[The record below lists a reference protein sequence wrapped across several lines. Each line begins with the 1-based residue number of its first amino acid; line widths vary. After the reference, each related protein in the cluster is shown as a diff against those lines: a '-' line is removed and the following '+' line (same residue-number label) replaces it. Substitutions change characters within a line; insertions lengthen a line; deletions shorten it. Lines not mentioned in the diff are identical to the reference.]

1 MQEEI
6 ETSYDGEV
14 IETYVPDDNSIRE
27 FHGSNL
33 DKKLRIIKLGL
44 YFLKE
49 GNMKNQAWDNE
60 QWQQKI
66 DTLKEK
72 HRIESAELRT
82 KVSISQ
88 EKLVQQQRSADIQL
102 QECLSS
108 AVKMER
114 SKYELQVKDLSETNN
129 DLLSK
134 MNKLSSEIEERYA
147 KRMIELGKQHQTILI
162 NQQQKLEDMRSDYE
176 SRLSRQQNSS
186 LKGKDGEGYVLGRL
200 NMLFPTA
207 DIEDTHTIPHRGDFV
222 VRDADMTMMIE
233 TKNYS
238 RNVQK
243 AEIDKFYN
251 DINNPANSDVQCAL
265 FVSLNTG
272 ICNREDFQFEIID
285 NKPVL
290 FIHNL
295 MSNFDSIPLASRF
308 FKMVLDAKDVD
319 FKNKETKDAFKNAA
333 STIKRNF
340 QKQKT
345 LLDRYYNQQ
354 MELIGGQ
361 MTNIES
367 LYGILK
373 QKI

>member
-1 MQEEI
+1 MQEES

-14 IETYVPDDNSIRE
+14 VETYVPDDRSISE
-27 FHGSNL
+27 FHGSSL
-33 DKKLRIIKLGL
+33 DKKLRVIKLGL

-49 GNMKNQAWDNE
+49 GNLKNQAWDNE

-72 HRIESAELRT
+72 HRIEAQEMRNKLSASE
-82 KVSISQ
+82 
-88 EKLVQQQRSADIQL
+88 EKLVWQQRSNDLQL
-102 QECLSS
+102 QECL
-108 AVKMER
+108 ADAIKLER
-114 SKYELQVKDLSETNN
+114 SKYELQLRGLSETNN
-129 DLLSK
+129 ELLSK

-147 KRMIELGKQHQTILI
+147 KRMIDLSKQHQSILVQ
-162 NQQQKLEDMRSDYE
+162 QQQKLEDMRSDYE
-176 SRLSRQQNSS
+176 SRLNRQQNSS

-207 DIEDTHTIPHRGDFV
+207 EIEDTHTIPHRGDFV
-222 VRDADMTMMIE
+222 VRSPGMTMMIE

-251 DINNPANSDVQCAL
+251 DIINPANSDVQCAL

-272 ICNREDFQFEIID
+272 ICNRDDFQFEIID
-285 NKPVL
+285 NKPVI

-308 FKMVLDAKDVD
+308 FRMVLDAKDVD

-345 LLDRYYNQQ
+345 VLDRYYNQQ
-354 MELIGGQ
+354 MELINGQ

>member
-1 MQEEI
+1 MQEES

-14 IETYVPDDNSIRE
+14 VETYVPDDRSISE
-27 FHGSNL
+27 FHGSSL
-33 DKKLRIIKLGL
+33 DKKLRVIKLGL

-72 HRIESAELRT
+72 HRIEAEEMRNKLSASE
-82 KVSISQ
+82 
-88 EKLVQQQRSADIQL
+88 EKLVWQQRSNDLQL
-102 QECLSS
+102 QECL
-108 AVKMER
+108 ADTIKLER
-114 SKYELQVKDLSETNN
+114 SKYELQLKGLSETNN
-129 DLLSK
+129 ELLSK

-147 KRMIELGKQHQTILI
+147 KRMIDLSKQHQSILVE
-162 NQQQKLEDMRSDYE
+162 QQQKLEDMRSDYE
-176 SRLSRQQNSS
+176 SRLNRQQNSS

-207 DIEDTHTIPHRGDFV
+207 EIEDTHTIPHRGDFV
-222 VRDADMTMMIE
+222 VRAPGMTMMIE

-251 DINNPANSDVQCAL
+251 DIINPANSDVQCAL

-272 ICNREDFQFEIID
+272 ICNRDDFQFEIID

-345 LLDRYYNQQ
+345 VLDRYYNQQ
-354 MELIGGQ
+354 MELINGQ

>member
-1 MQEEI
+1 MQEES

-14 IETYVPDDNSIRE
+14 VETYVPDDRSISE
-27 FHGSNL
+27 FHGSSL
-33 DKKLRIIKLGL
+33 DKKLRVIKLGL

-82 KVSISQ
+82 KVSLSQ
-88 EKLVQQQRSADIQL
+88 EKLIQQQRSADIQL

-114 SKYELQVKDLSETNN
+114 SKYELQVKDLTETNN
-129 DLLSK
+129 NLLSK

-162 NQQQKLEDMRSDYE
+162 NQQQKLEDMRADYE

-354 MELIGGQ
+354 MELIAGQ

>member
-1 MQEEI
+1 MQEEN

-14 IETYVPDDNSIRE
+14 VETYVPDDSSISE
-27 FHGSNL
+27 FHGSSL
-33 DKKLRIIKLGL
+33 DKKLRVIKLGL

-82 KVSISQ
+82 KVSLSQ

-114 SKYELQVKDLSETNN
+114 SKYELQVKDLTETNN
-129 DLLSK
+129 NLLSK

-147 KRMIELGKQHQTILI
+147 KRMLELGKQHQTILI
-162 NQQQKLEDMRSDYE
+162 NQQQKLEDMRADYE

-354 MELIGGQ
+354 MELIAGQ

>member
-1 MQEEI
+1 MQEES

-14 IETYVPDDNSIRE
+14 VETYVPDDRSISE
-27 FHGSNL
+27 FHGSSL
-33 DKKLRIIKLGL
+33 DKKLRVIKLGL

-49 GNMKNQAWDNE
+49 GNLKNQAWDNE

-72 HRIESAELRT
+72 HRIEAQDMRNKLSASE
-82 KVSISQ
+82 
-88 EKLVQQQRSADIQL
+88 EKLVWQQRSNDLQL
-102 QECLSS
+102 QECL
-108 AVKMER
+108 ADAIKLER
-114 SKYELQVKDLSETNN
+114 SKYELQLKGLSETNN
-129 DLLSK
+129 ELLSK

-147 KRMIELGKQHQTILI
+147 KRMIDLSKQHQSILVE
-162 NQQQKLEDMRSDYE
+162 QQQKLEDMRSDYE
-176 SRLSRQQNSS
+176 SRLNRQQNSS

-207 DIEDTHTIPHRGDFV
+207 EIEDTHTIPHRGDFV
-222 VRDADMTMMIE
+222 VRAPGMTMMIE

-251 DINNPANSDVQCAL
+251 DIINPANSDVQCAL

-272 ICNREDFQFEIID
+272 ICNRDDFQFEIID
-285 NKPVL
+285 NKPVI

-308 FKMVLDAKDVD
+308 FRMVLDAKDVD

-345 LLDRYYNQQ
+345 VLDRYYNQQ
-354 MELIGGQ
+354 MELINGQ

>member
-1 MQEEI
+1 MQEES

-14 IETYVPDDNSIRE
+14 VETYVPDDRSISE
-27 FHGSNL
+27 FHGSSL
-33 DKKLRIIKLGL
+33 DKKLRVIKLGL

-49 GNMKNQAWDNE
+49 GNLKNQAWDNE

-72 HRIESAELRT
+72 HRIEAQELRN
-82 KVSISQ
+82 KLSASE
-88 EKLVQQQRSADIQL
+88 EKLVWQQRSNDLQL
-102 QECLSS
+102 QECL
-108 AVKMER
+108 ADAIKLER
-114 SKYELQVKDLSETNN
+114 SKYELQLKGLSETNN
-129 DLLSK
+129 ELLSK

-147 KRMIELGKQHQTILI
+147 KRMIDLSKQHQSILV
-162 NQQQKLEDMRSDYE
+162 QQQEKLEDMRSDYE
-176 SRLSRQQNSS
+176 SRLNRQQNSS

-207 DIEDTHTIPHRGDFV
+207 EIEDTHTIPHRGDFV
-222 VRDADMTMMIE
+222 VRSPGMTMMIE

-251 DINNPANSDVQCAL
+251 DIINPANSDVQCAL

-272 ICNREDFQFEIID
+272 ICNRDDFQFEIID
-285 NKPVL
+285 NKPVI

-308 FKMVLDAKDVD
+308 FRMVLDAKDVD

-345 LLDRYYNQQ
+345 VLDRYYNQQ
-354 MELIGGQ
+354 MELINGQ

>member
-1 MQEEI
+1 MQEES

-14 IETYVPDDNSIRE
+14 VETYVPDDRSISE
-27 FHGSNL
+27 FHGSSL
-33 DKKLRIIKLGL
+33 DKKLRVIKLGL

-49 GNMKNQAWDNE
+49 GNLKNQAWDNE

-72 HRIESAELRT
+72 HRIEAQEMRNKLSASE
-82 KVSISQ
+82 
-88 EKLVQQQRSADIQL
+88 EKLVWQQRSNDLQL
-102 QECLSS
+102 QECL
-108 AVKMER
+108 ADAIKLER
-114 SKYELQVKDLSETNN
+114 SKYELQLKGLSETNN
-129 DLLSK
+129 ELLSK

-147 KRMIELGKQHQTILI
+147 KRMIDLSKQHQSILV
-162 NQQQKLEDMRSDYE
+162 QQQEKLEDMRSDYE
-176 SRLSRQQNSS
+176 SRLNRQQNSS

-207 DIEDTHTIPHRGDFV
+207 EIEDTHTIPHRGDFV
-222 VRDADMTMMIE
+222 VRSPGMTMMIE

-251 DINNPANSDVQCAL
+251 DIINPANSDVQCAL

-272 ICNREDFQFEIID
+272 ICNRDDFQFEIID
-285 NKPVL
+285 NKPVI

-308 FKMVLDAKDVD
+308 FRMVLDAKDVD

-345 LLDRYYNQQ
+345 VLDRYYNQQ
-354 MELIGGQ
+354 MELINGQ

>member
-1 MQEEI
+1 MQEES

-14 IETYVPDDNSIRE
+14 VETYVPDDRSISE
-27 FHGSNL
+27 FHGSSL
-33 DKKLRIIKLGL
+33 DKKLRVIKLGL

-49 GNMKNQAWDNE
+49 GNLKNQAWDNE

-72 HRIESAELRT
+72 HRIEAQELRN
-82 KVSISQ
+82 KLSASE
-88 EKLVQQQRSADIQL
+88 EKLVWQQRSNDLQL
-102 QECLSS
+102 QECL
-108 AVKMER
+108 ADAIKLER
-114 SKYELQVKDLSETNN
+114 SKYELQLKGLSETNN
-129 DLLSK
+129 ELLSK

-147 KRMIELGKQHQTILI
+147 KRMIDLSKQHQSILVE
-162 NQQQKLEDMRSDYE
+162 QQQKLEDMRSDYE
-176 SRLSRQQNSS
+176 SRLNRQQNSS

-207 DIEDTHTIPHRGDFV
+207 EIEDTHTIPHRGDFV
-222 VRDADMTMMIE
+222 VRAPGMTMMIE

-251 DINNPANSDVQCAL
+251 DIINPANSDVQCAL

-272 ICNREDFQFEIID
+272 ICNRDDFQFEIID
-285 NKPVL
+285 NKPVI

-308 FKMVLDAKDVD
+308 FRMVLDAKDVD

-345 LLDRYYNQQ
+345 VLDRYYNQQ
-354 MELIGGQ
+354 MELINGQ

>member
-1 MQEEI
+1 MQEES

-14 IETYVPDDNSIRE
+14 VETYVPDDRSISE
-27 FHGSNL
+27 FHGSSL
-33 DKKLRIIKLGL
+33 DKKLRVIKLGL

-82 KVSISQ
+82 KVSLSQ

-114 SKYELQVKDLSETNN
+114 SKYELQVKDLTETNN
-129 DLLSK
+129 NLLSK

-162 NQQQKLEDMRSDYE
+162 NQQQKLEDMRADYE

-354 MELIGGQ
+354 MELIAGQ

>member
-1 MQEEI
+1 MQEES

-14 IETYVPDDNSIRE
+14 VETYVPDDRSISE
-27 FHGSNL
+27 FHGSSL
-33 DKKLRIIKLGL
+33 DKKLRVIKLGL

-49 GNMKNQAWDNE
+49 GNLKNQAWDNE

-72 HRIESAELRT
+72 HRIEAQEMRNKLSASE
-82 KVSISQ
+82 
-88 EKLVQQQRSADIQL
+88 EKLVWQQRSNDLQL
-102 QECLSS
+102 QECL
-108 AVKMER
+108 ADAIKLER
-114 SKYELQVKDLSETNN
+114 SKYELQLKGLSETNN
-129 DLLSK
+129 ELLSK

-147 KRMIELGKQHQTILI
+147 KRMIDLSKQHQSILVE
-162 NQQQKLEDMRSDYE
+162 QQQKLEDMRSDYE
-176 SRLSRQQNSS
+176 SRLNRQQNSS

-222 VRDADMTMMIE
+222 VRAPGMTMMIE

-251 DINNPANSDVQCAL
+251 DIINPANSDVQCAL

-272 ICNREDFQFEIID
+272 ICNRDDFQFEIID

-308 FKMVLDAKDVD
+308 FRMVLDAKDVD

-345 LLDRYYNQQ
+345 VLDRYYNQQ
-354 MELIGGQ
+354 MELINGQ

>member
-1 MQEEI
+1 MQEES

-14 IETYVPDDNSIRE
+14 VETYVPDDRSISE
-27 FHGSNL
+27 FHGSSL
-33 DKKLRIIKLGL
+33 DKKLRVIKLGL

-49 GNMKNQAWDNE
+49 GNLKNQAWDNE

-72 HRIESAELRT
+72 HRIEAEDMRNKLSASE
-82 KVSISQ
+82 
-88 EKLVQQQRSADIQL
+88 EKLVWQQRSNDLQL
-102 QECLSS
+102 QECL
-108 AVKMER
+108 ADAIKLER
-114 SKYELQVKDLSETNN
+114 SKYELQLKGLSETNN
-129 DLLSK
+129 ELLSK

-147 KRMIELGKQHQTILI
+147 KRMIDLSKQHQSILVE
-162 NQQQKLEDMRSDYE
+162 QQQKLEDMRSDYE
-176 SRLSRQQNSS
+176 SRLNRQQNSS

-207 DIEDTHTIPHRGDFV
+207 EIEDTHTIPHRGDFV
-222 VRDADMTMMIE
+222 VRAPGMTMMIE

-251 DINNPANSDVQCAL
+251 DIINPANSDVQCAL

-272 ICNREDFQFEIID
+272 ICNRDDFQFEIID
-285 NKPVL
+285 NKPVI

-308 FKMVLDAKDVD
+308 FRMVLDAKDVD

-345 LLDRYYNQQ
+345 VLDRYYNQQ
-354 MELIGGQ
+354 MELINGQ

>member
-1 MQEEI
+1 MQEES

-14 IETYVPDDNSIRE
+14 VETYVPDDRSISE
-27 FHGSNL
+27 FHGSSL
-33 DKKLRIIKLGL
+33 DKKLRVIKLGL

-49 GNMKNQAWDNE
+49 GNLKNQAWDNE

-72 HRIESAELRT
+72 HRIEAEDMRNKLSASE
-82 KVSISQ
+82 
-88 EKLVQQQRSADIQL
+88 EKLVWQQRSNDLQL
-102 QECLSS
+102 QECL
-108 AVKMER
+108 ADAIKLER
-114 SKYELQVKDLSETNN
+114 SKYELQLKGLSETNN
-129 DLLSK
+129 ELLSK

-147 KRMIELGKQHQTILI
+147 KRMIDLSKQHQSILV
-162 NQQQKLEDMRSDYE
+162 QQQEKLEDMRSDYE
-176 SRLSRQQNSS
+176 SRLNRQQNSS

-207 DIEDTHTIPHRGDFV
+207 EIEDTHTIPHRGDFV
-222 VRDADMTMMIE
+222 VRSPGMTMMIE

-251 DINNPANSDVQCAL
+251 DIINPANSDVQCAL

-272 ICNREDFQFEIID
+272 ICNRDDFQFEIID
-285 NKPVL
+285 NKPVI

-308 FKMVLDAKDVD
+308 FRMVLDAKDVD

-345 LLDRYYNQQ
+345 VLDRYYNQQ
-354 MELIGGQ
+354 MELINGQ

>member
-1 MQEEI
+1 MQEES

-14 IETYVPDDNSIRE
+14 VETYVPDDRSISE
-27 FHGSNL
+27 FHGSSL
-33 DKKLRIIKLGL
+33 DKKLRVIKLGL

-49 GNMKNQAWDNE
+49 GNLKNQAWDNE

-72 HRIESAELRT
+72 HRIEAQDMRNKLSASE
-82 KVSISQ
+82 
-88 EKLVQQQRSADIQL
+88 EKLVWQQRSNDLQL
-102 QECLSS
+102 QECL
-108 AVKMER
+108 ADAIKLER
-114 SKYELQVKDLSETNN
+114 SKYELQLKGLSETNN
-129 DLLSK
+129 ELLSK

-147 KRMIELGKQHQTILI
+147 KRMIDLSKQHQSILVE
-162 NQQQKLEDMRSDYE
+162 QQQKLEDMRSDYE
-176 SRLSRQQNSS
+176 SRLNRQQNSS

-207 DIEDTHTIPHRGDFV
+207 EIEDTHTIPHRGDFV
-222 VRDADMTMMIE
+222 VRSPGMTMMIE

-251 DINNPANSDVQCAL
+251 DIINPANSDVQCAL

-272 ICNREDFQFEIID
+272 ICNRDDFQFEIID
-285 NKPVL
+285 NKPVI

-308 FKMVLDAKDVD
+308 FRMVLDAKDVD

-345 LLDRYYNQQ
+345 VLDRYYNQQ
-354 MELIGGQ
+354 MELINGQ

>member
-1 MQEEI
+1 MQEES

-14 IETYVPDDNSIRE
+14 VETYVPDDRSISE
-27 FHGSNL
+27 FHGSSL
-33 DKKLRIIKLGL
+33 DKKLRVIKLGL

-82 KVSISQ
+82 KVSLSQ

-114 SKYELQVKDLSETNN
+114 SKYELQVKDLTETNN
-129 DLLSK
+129 NLLSK

-162 NQQQKLEDMRSDYE
+162 NQQQKLEDMRADYE

-354 MELIGGQ
+354 MELISGQ

>member
-1 MQEEI
+1 MQM
-6 ETSYDGEV
+6 ETDSSYDGEV
-14 IETYVPDDNSIRE
+14 IETYVPDDSTISE
-27 FHGSNL
+27 FHSSGL
-33 DKKLRIIKLGL
+33 EKKLRIVKLGL

-49 GNMKNQAWDNE
+49 GNIKNQAWDNE

-66 DTLKEK
+66 ETLKEK
-72 HRIESAELRT
+72 HRIEAAELRS
-82 KVSISQ
+82 KVTVSE
-88 EKLVQQQRSADIQL
+88 EKLVQQQRSADLQL
-102 QECLSS
+102 QECVSG
-108 AVKMER
+108 AVKLER
-114 SKYELQVKDLSETNN
+114 SKYELQVKGLSETNN

-147 KRMIELGKQHQTILI
+147 KRMIDLSQQHQNILVK
-162 NQQQKLEDMRSDYE
+162 QQQKLEDMRSDYE
-176 SRLSRQQNSS
+176 SRLNRQQNSS

-222 VRDADMTMMIE
+222 VRDSGMTMMIE

-243 AEIDKFYN
+243 AEIDKFYS
-251 DINNPANSDVQCAL
+251 DIINPANSDVQCAL

-272 ICNREDFQFEIID
+272 ICNRDDFQFEIID

-354 MELIGGQ
+354 MELINGQ
-361 MTNIES
+361 MTNIEG

>member
-1 MQEEI
+1 MQEES

-14 IETYVPDDNSIRE
+14 VETYVPDDRSISE
-27 FHGSNL
+27 FHGSSL
-33 DKKLRIIKLGL
+33 DKKLRVIKLGL

-49 GNMKNQAWDNE
+49 GNLKNQAWDNE

-72 HRIESAELRT
+72 HRIEAQELRN
-82 KVSISQ
+82 KLSASE
-88 EKLVQQQRSADIQL
+88 EKLVWQQRSNDLQL
-102 QECLSS
+102 QECL
-108 AVKMER
+108 ADAIKLER
-114 SKYELQVKDLSETNN
+114 SKYELQLKGLSETNN
-129 DLLSK
+129 ELLSK

-147 KRMIELGKQHQTILI
+147 KRMIDLSKQHQSILVQ
-162 NQQQKLEDMRSDYE
+162 QQQKLEDMRSDYE
-176 SRLSRQQNSS
+176 SRLNRQQNSS

-207 DIEDTHTIPHRGDFV
+207 EIEDTHTIPHRGDFV
-222 VRDADMTMMIE
+222 VRSPGMTMMIE

-251 DINNPANSDVQCAL
+251 DIINPANSDVQCAL

-272 ICNREDFQFEIID
+272 ICNRDDFQFEIID

-345 LLDRYYNQQ
+345 VLDRYYNQQ
-354 MELIGGQ
+354 MELINGQ
-361 MTNIES
+361 ITNIES

>member
-1 MQEEI
+1 MQEES

-14 IETYVPDDNSIRE
+14 VETYVPDDRSISE
-27 FHGSNL
+27 FHGSSL
-33 DKKLRIIKLGL
+33 DKKLRVIKLGL

-49 GNMKNQAWDNE
+49 GNLKNQAWDNE

-72 HRIESAELRT
+72 HRIEAQDMRNKLSASE
-82 KVSISQ
+82 
-88 EKLVQQQRSADIQL
+88 EKLVWQQRSNDLQL
-102 QECLSS
+102 QECL
-108 AVKMER
+108 ADAIKLER
-114 SKYELQVKDLSETNN
+114 SKYELQLKGLSETNN
-129 DLLSK
+129 ELLSK

-147 KRMIELGKQHQTILI
+147 KRMIDLSKQHQSILV
-162 NQQQKLEDMRSDYE
+162 QQQEKLEDMRSDYE
-176 SRLSRQQNSS
+176 SRLNRQQNSS

-207 DIEDTHTIPHRGDFV
+207 EIEDTHTIPHRGDFV
-222 VRDADMTMMIE
+222 VRAPGMTMMIE

-251 DINNPANSDVQCAL
+251 DIINPANSDVQCAL

-272 ICNREDFQFEIID
+272 ICNRDDFQFEIID
-285 NKPVL
+285 NKPVI

-308 FKMVLDAKDVD
+308 FRMVLDAKDVD

-345 LLDRYYNQQ
+345 VLDRYYNQQ
-354 MELIGGQ
+354 MELINGQ

>member
-1 MQEEI
+1 MQK
-6 ETSYDGEV
+6 ETESLYDGEV
-14 IETYVPDDNSIRE
+14 IETYVPDDHSIDE

-60 QWQQKI
+60 EWQQKI
-66 DTLKEK
+66 DTLREK
-72 HRIESAELRT
+72 HLE
-82 KVSISQ
+82 
-88 EKLVQQQRSADIQL
+88 QQRSADIQF
-102 QECLSS
+102 QECLAST
-108 AVKMER
+108 VKLER
-114 SKYELQVKDLSETNN
+114 SKYELQVKNLSETNN
-129 DLLSK
+129 NLLSK
-134 MNKLSSEIEERYA
+134 MNKLSQEIEERYA
-147 KRMIELGKQHQTILI
+147 ARMIELSKQHQSILI
-162 NQQQKLEDMRSDYE
+162 NQQQKLEDMRTDYE

-207 DIEDTHTIPHRGDFV
+207 DIEDTHTIPHRGDFI
-222 VRDADMTMMIE
+222 VRDTDMTMMIE
-233 TKNYS
+233 AKNYS

-272 ICNREDFQFEIID
+272 ICNREDFQFEIVD

-308 FKMVLDAKDVD
+308 FKMVLDAKNVD

-354 MELIGGQ
+354 IELINGQ
-361 MTNIES
+361 VTNIEY